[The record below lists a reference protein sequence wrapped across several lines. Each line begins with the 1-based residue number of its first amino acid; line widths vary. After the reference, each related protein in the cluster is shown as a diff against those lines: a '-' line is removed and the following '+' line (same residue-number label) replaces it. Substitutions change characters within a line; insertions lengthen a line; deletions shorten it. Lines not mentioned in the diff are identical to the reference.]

1 MIHGKAIWKPGIS
14 EISKASRNIV
24 PGPHNGSL
32 QHAIWTPSCKGSMCW
47 CTLGYMVYGHKTQ
60 SFMKNGGHQKCLDK
74 ALFEIIGFHNSKYFL
89 NVLFKNL
96 IANWC
101 WNRVYLYWFTAMI
114 LSIVNHI
121 PLQLDNSFTQQKA
134 PQLILSWKDF
144 LADFLFEP

>member
-1 MIHGKAIWKPGIS
+1 MERLFENLESVKHPKLPGTLCLDPIRAVYS
-14 EISKASRNIV
+14 
-24 PGPHNGSL
+24 
-32 QHAIWTPSCKGSMCW
+32 TPYEPPAARGQCAGARW
-47 CTLGYMVYGHKTQ
+47 VMVYGHKTQ